1 MAPARGA
8 PRLLRNVREPTGHF
22 LRIGLVGQSGGARLS
37 ITWDG
42 GRLVRAHPIGEG
54 FMGNF
59 DPRVHVGLPA
69 AVTRVDVEVHWPS
82 GAVSHAREVPVDGE
96 IALAEP

>member
-1 MAPARGA
+1 
-8 PRLLRNVREPTGHF
+8 
-22 LRIGLVGQSGGARLS
+22 
-37 ITWDG
+37 
-42 GRLVRAHPIGEG
+42 
-54 FMGNF
+54 MGNF

-69 AVTRVDVEVHWPS
+69 AVTRVDVEVRWPS